1 MIFKFFEKLRKEDE
15 TKAQDSVYEGKVHG
29 NQEERE
35 GWVLT
40 A

>member
-1 MIFKFFEKLRKEDE
+1 LRKEDE
-15 TKAQDSVYEGKVHG
+15 MKAQDNVYDEGKVHG

-35 GWVLT
+35 GWVST